1 MPADW
6 LSFIINMKSI
16 NTQSKSIDI
25 YGNIWGIA
33 SYDMSKMLA
42 GDKKDRNVTDDF
54 SHASSVA
61 IAMAKSAGH
70 SLHHPSQ

>member
-25 YGNIWGIA
+25 YGNTRGIA
-33 SYDMSKMLA
+33 SYDMSKMLV
-42 GDKKDRNVTDDF
+42 GDKKDRNMTDVF

-61 IAMAKSAGH
+61 IAMAK
-70 SLHHPSQ
+70 